1 MQSLTQLRKLGLFD
15 ARVPRYTSYP
25 TAPQFKP
32 GVGGDLVSRWISEI
46 PEGSSV
52 SLYVHVPFCR
62 RLCWFCACRTQGTQ
76 TAEPVA
82 AYVGTLKKELALI
95 KAVLPRGVTLEHL
108 HWGGG
113 TPTLLEPQMIADL
126 AGAIFDT
133 APLAEGAQFSV
144 EIDPTEIDEAR
155 LDALAAAGLNRASIG
170 VQDFDPMIQEVIGRP
185 QSYEVTKEAVD
196 GLRARG
202 IRSLNVDLLY
212 GLPHQTDA
220 RITDSVNKVISLGPD
235 RIALFGY
242 AHVPWMS
249 KRQQLIPTDAL
260 PTPEARLEL
269 YNVARDLFVGAGMEE
284 IGIDHFARPDDGLA
298 VAHRNGTMHRNFQGY
313 TEDKSPALIPVG
325 ASSIGR
331 FPQGYAQNEPATSK
345 YQERIRAGSLA
356 TAKGHVFAGD
366 DLVRARII
374 ELLLCD
380 FRADLRAVAAENDV
394 APEGVL
400 AMADGLDAALP
411 GTTTLEDGVLTILD
425 DARPLARIIARYF
438 DAYDMASARH
448 SQAV

>member
-126 AGAIFDT
+126 AGAIFDV

-144 EIDPTEIDEAR
+144 EIDPTEIDDAR

-220 RITDSVNKVISLGPD
+220 RIADSVNKVISLGPD

>member
-126 AGAIFDT
+126 AGAIFDV

-144 EIDPTEIDEAR
+144 EIDPTEIDDAR